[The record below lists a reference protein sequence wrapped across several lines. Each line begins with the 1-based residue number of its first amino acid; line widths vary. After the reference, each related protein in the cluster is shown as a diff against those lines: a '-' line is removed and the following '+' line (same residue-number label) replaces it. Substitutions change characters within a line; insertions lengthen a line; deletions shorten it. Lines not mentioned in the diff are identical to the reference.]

1 MDDPLIARND
11 IQLSEDFRNS
21 ARNQNCNQQQM
32 STEIKDLKM
41 KLHNSNAKFPR
52 DTLQS
57 ILRSELT
64 DFDKMELYAP
74 FCAGSPILFCFR

>member
-11 IQLSEDFRNS
+11 IQLSEDSRNS
-21 ARNQNCNQQQM
+21 TRNQNCNQQQM
-32 STEIKDLKM
+32 STQIKDLEK
-41 KLHNSNAKFPR
+41 KLHNSNAEFPR

-64 DFDKMELYAP
+64 DFDKME
-74 FCAGSPILFCFR
+74 FICGTIF